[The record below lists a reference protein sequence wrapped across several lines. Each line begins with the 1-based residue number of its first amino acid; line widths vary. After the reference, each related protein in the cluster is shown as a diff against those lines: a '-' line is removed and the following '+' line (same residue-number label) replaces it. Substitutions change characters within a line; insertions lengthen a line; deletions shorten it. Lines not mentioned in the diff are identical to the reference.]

1 MPSKRDEE
9 LEPASSGRMN
19 PAKFVDPSKEC
30 APIGQRIHES
40 KRMIVKAWRART
52 GRRVRCWPPSPSYRD
67 RQRRA
72 TTVSEDD
79 ELLPPHRA
87 KVRSR
92 HHCSLAGANWGRLR
106 SQCWMNV
113 RPTPF
118 RPYGGAQPTTD
129 VPSNGQETSH
139 APNVELAASSM
150 ASVIDAADQL

>member
-19 PAKFVDPSKEC
+19 PAKFVDLSKEC

-79 ELLPPHRA
+79 ELLLPHRA
-87 KVRSR
+87 KERSR
-92 HHCSLAGANWGRLR
+92 HHSSLAGAEWDRLR

-113 RPTPF
+113 RPTGHSDHTAVHNP
-118 RPYGGAQPTTD
+118 PPTSRRMVKNITCPKCRSRGIID
-129 VPSNGQETSH
+129 GQCY
-139 APNVELAASSM
+139 
-150 ASVIDAADQL
+150 